1 MRNIFKNHKSS
12 ETPKVESIEEL
23 PVAPV
28 ETLEPKKE
36 LVDSEAIDV
45 RLEALV
51 DYFDQC
57 EKNGIEMT
65 QDMVQTEIKE
75 RLGLEV
81 EELLGEEITNPELK
95 ATHNEIVGRIKEVM
109 SQKAEEKGTPLSFL
123 REKVFKSKAAKAA
136 FVTALLFLKF
146 NPLAAAEHKESKEN
160 IKDKIEH
167 ETKKPVSHD
176 GGDGKT
182 FKAGV
187 EDFITPE
194 GNIVISATHNFETD
208 KADLKDAEHLSEEFN
223 KFLSSIDRNN
233 FNDLINQDWTVKGS
247 SDERHTNWAGG
258 NEGLTQARIDAVVKV
273 IEQTLANHNFTD
285 KLTSEQIKQI
295 AEKKITEIYP
305 THGAEKGVTYLT
317 DLANPVTGHNF
328 TDAEVK
334 NIKETNPSEYHKLL
348 DQCRYT
354 NFELEVAKSVP
365 VIDKMVSKVPK
376 IETSVKIPE
385 PPKIFSPEVFDKYYL
400 LVDDSPSM
408 GGTKKNMAKELTDLN
423 IVKPFMVAH
432 YSADLSK
439 ISTEKNSEEAAKK
452 IMKMDTEHSSSTE
465 LSLSSAIK
473 FLEKIEKQEQGAIEK
488 NEVLPHG
495 VMYVATDETLQDVN
509 KLQKLVELGEKTNT
523 KIEFLI
529 FYSHG
534 GKVLKLGLDDIQKQI
549 DKKNIF
555 KVGDRLLIKKLVDAD
570 GKVVISL

>member
-1 MRNIFKNHKSS
+1 MRNIFKNHKPV
-12 ETPKVESIEEL
+12 ETPNIENIEEL
-23 PVAPV
+23 PTEKP
-28 ETLEPKKE
+28 ETLEPKPE
-36 LVDSEAIDV
+36 LADSEAIDV
-45 RLEALV
+45 RLESLV

-65 QDMVQTEIKE
+65 QDMVQIEIRE

-95 ATHNEIVGRIKEVM
+95 ATHNEIVSRIKEVM

-146 NPLAAAEHKESKEN
+146 NPTAAAEHKDTKEN

-176 GGDGKT
+176 GDDGKT

-187 EDFITPE
+187 EDFTTPD
-194 GNIVISATHNFETD
+194 GHIIISATHNFETD
-208 KADLKDAEHLSEEFN
+208 KADLKDAEHLGEEFN
-223 KFLSSIDRNN
+223 KFLSSIDRTN

-247 SDERHTNWAGG
+247 SDQRHTNWAGG
-258 NEGLTQARIDAVVKV
+258 NEGLTQARIDAVVSV
-273 IEQTLANHNFTD
+273 IEKILASHNFAD

-305 THGAEKGVTYLT
+305 TSGTEKGVTYLT
-317 DLANPVTGHNF
+317 DLVNPVTGHNF
-328 TDAEVK
+328 TETEVK
-334 NIKETNPSEYHKLL
+334 TIKETNPSEYHKLL

-354 NFELEVAKSVP
+354 NFELEVKKSVQ
-365 VIDKMVSKVPK
+365 VADKMVPKPPK
-376 IETSVKIPE
+376 IETSVKVPDL
-385 PPKIFSPEVFDKYYL
+385 PKIFLPEVFDKYYL
-400 LVDDSPSM
+400 LIDDSPSM
-408 GGTKKNMAKELTDLN
+408 GHTKQNMAKELSGLN
-423 IVKPFMVAH
+423 ITKPFMVAH
-432 YSADLSK
+432 YSNDLSK
-439 ISTEKNSEEAAKK
+439 ISTEKNSEAAAKK
-452 IMKMDTEHSSSTE
+452 LMKMDTEHSSDTE
-465 LSLSSAIK
+465 LSLSAAIK
-473 FLEKIEKQEQGAIEK
+473 FLEKVEKQEQKAIEK

-509 KLQKLVELGEKTNT
+509 QLKKLVELSEKTNT
-523 KIEFLI
+523 KIEFLM
-529 FYSHG
+529 FYSNG

-549 DKKNIF
+549 DQKNLF
-555 KVGDRLLIKKLVDAD
+555 KVGDRLVIKKLVDAE
-570 GKVVISL
+570 GKVVASR

>member
-1 MRNIFKNHKSS
+1 MRNIFKNHKPV
-12 ETPKVESIEEL
+12 ETPKIENIEEL

-28 ETLEPKKE
+28 ENLEPKPE
-36 LVDSEAIDV
+36 LIDSEAIDV

-65 QDMVQTEIKE
+65 QEMVQTEIRE

-95 ATHNEIVGRIKEVM
+95 ATHAEIVNRIKEVM

-146 NPLAAAEHKESKEN
+146 NPLQAAEHKDTKEN

-167 ETKKPVSHD
+167 ETKKPVSHEGD
-176 GGDGKT
+176 DGKT
-182 FKAGV
+182 FKASI
-187 EDFITPE
+187 EDFVTSDGHI
-194 GNIVISATHNFETD
+194 IISATRNFETD
-208 KADLKDAEHLSEEFN
+208 KADLKDAEHLGEEFN

-233 FNDLINQDWTVKGS
+233 FNDLIGQDWTVKGS
-247 SDERHTNWAGG
+247 SDQRHTNWAGG

-273 IEQTLANHNFTD
+273 IEQILASHNFSD

-317 DLANPVTGHNF
+317 DLVNPTTGHNF
-328 TDAEVK
+328 TEAEVK
-334 NIKETNPSEYHKLL
+334 TIKETNPSEYHKLL

-354 NFELEVAKSVP
+354 NFELEAKKSVP
-365 VIDKMVSKVPK
+365 VIDKMVPKPPK
-376 IETSVKIPE
+376 IETSVKTPE

-400 LVDDSPSM
+400 LIDESQSM
-408 GGTKKNMAKELTDLN
+408 GGTKQNMAKELSGLN

-432 YSADLSK
+432 YSEDLSK

-452 IMKMDTEHSSSTE
+452 IMKMDTEHASSTE
-465 LSLSSAIK
+465 LSLTAAIK
-473 FLEKIEKQEQGAIEK
+473 FLEKVEIQEQKAILK
-488 NEVLPHG
+488 NEALPHG
-495 VMYVATDETLQDVN
+495 IMYVATDETLQDVN
-509 KLQKLVELGEKTNT
+509 QLKKLVELSEKTNT
-523 KIEFLI
+523 KIEFLM

-534 GKVLKLGLDDIQKQI
+534 DKVLKLGLDDIQKQI
-549 DKKNIF
+549 DQNNLLKI
-555 KVGDRLLIKKLVDAD
+555 GGRLAIKKLVDAD
-570 GKVVISL
+570 GKVIFSR

>member
-1 MRNIFKNHKSS
+1 MRNIFKNHKPA
-12 ETPKVESIEEL
+12 ETSKIENIEEL
-23 PVAPV
+23 PVVPV
-28 ETLEPKKE
+28 ETLEPKPE

-45 RLEALV
+45 RLESLV

-65 QDMVQTEIKE
+65 QEMVQTEIKE

-95 ATHNEIVGRIKEVM
+95 ATHNEIVSRIKEVM

-146 NPLAAAEHKESKEN
+146 NPLSASEHKDTKEN

-167 ETKKPVSHD
+167 ETKKPVSHEGD
-176 GGDGKT
+176 DGKT
-182 FKAGV
+182 FKASI
-187 EDFITPE
+187 EDFVTSDGHI
-194 GNIVISATHNFETD
+194 IISATRNFETD
-208 KADLKDAEHLSEEFN
+208 KADLKDAEHLGEEFN

-233 FNDLINQDWTVKGS
+233 FNDLIGQDWTVKGS
-247 SDERHTNWAGG
+247 SDQRHTNWAGG

-273 IEQTLANHNFTD
+273 IEQILASHNFSD

-305 THGAEKGVTYLT
+305 TGGAEKGVTYLT
-317 DLANPVTGHNF
+317 DLVNPTTGHNF
-328 TDAEVK
+328 TEAEVK
-334 NIKETNPSEYHKLL
+334 TIKETNPSEYHKLL

-354 NFELEVAKSVP
+354 NFELEATKSVP
-365 VIDKMVSKVPK
+365 VIEKMVPKPPK
-376 IETSVKIPE
+376 IETSVKVPDL
-385 PPKIFSPEVFDKYYL
+385 PKIFSPEVFDKYYL
-400 LVDDSPSM
+400 LIDESQSM
-408 GGTKKNMAKELTDLN
+408 GGTKQNMAKELSGLN

-432 YSADLSK
+432 YSEDLSK

-452 IMKMDTEHSSSTE
+452 IMKMDTEHASSTE
-465 LSLSSAIK
+465 LSLSAAIK
-473 FLEKIEKQEQGAIEK
+473 FLEKVETQEQKAIEK
-488 NEVLPHG
+488 NEALPHG
-495 VMYVATDETLQDVN
+495 IMYVATDETLQDVN
-509 KLQKLVELGEKTNT
+509 QLQKLVELSEKTNT
-523 KIEFLI
+523 KIEFLM

-549 DKKNIF
+549 DQNNLL
-555 KVGDRLLIKKLVDAD
+555 KVGGRLVIKKLVDTE
-570 GKVVISL
+570 GKVVFSR